1 MPSPLKRPSL
11 GRLLAS
17 LRSPSRVPVQ
27 TGFPTSLAD
36 LVVKNHARLRN
47 PRKPCRPTAPPA
59 LPPSTAVVEDSS
71 LPLSPEPPSPVVV
84 EPDSSAPVA
93 RPLDDAPKGA
103 AFLRP
108 RPQLLALGG
117 AVALALL
124 AVWSEGTVAALTVAS
139 LSLLWIESACR
150 RRSGPEELPDSGGRG
165 PVSPIWEVEEAP
177 RSSSCSDSDKSSELV
192 SGGEDPATPKR
203 KAKRSLRKII
213 SKTLQKKK
221 PKAKDASGSDGEG
234 LFLVPTPKSPWKET
248 PPDGAEPTKTEAF
261 LILAP
266 STSTTDT
273 EEAPSEPSTESSV
286 EMKTETER
294 LVDRFK
300 FPLAAFVPVI
310 LAGLA
315 AGKLPATALAVLC
328 AAFFFGARR

>member
-27 TGFPTSLAD
+27 TGFPTFLAD

-71 LPLSPEPPSPVVV
+71 LPLSPEPPSPVAV

-124 AVWSEGTVAALTVAS
+124 AVWSEGTVAAFTVAS

-150 RRSGPEELPDSGGRG
+150 RPSGPEELPDSGGRG

-177 RSSSCSDSDKSSELV
+177 RSSSCSDSDKSSDAP
-192 SGGEDPATPKR
+192 SPRPAGDDPAAPKR
-203 KAKRSLRKII
+203 KARRTLRKII

-221 PKAKDASGSDGEG
+221 PKAKDASGSGDGE
-234 LFLVPTPKSPWKET
+234 VVEQ
-248 PPDGAEPTKTEAF
+248 PDGAGPTKTEAF

-294 LVDRFK
+294 RGDRFK

-328 AAFFFGARR
+328 AAFFGRQAVMR

>member
-1 MPSPLKRPSL
+1 MPSTLKRPSL

-27 TGFPTSLAD
+27 TGFPTFLAD

-47 PRKPCRPTAPPA
+47 PRKPRSHTAQLA
-59 LPPSTAVVEDSS
+59 LPPSPAETPVVVEGENPS
-71 LPLSPEPPSPVVV
+71 LPPSPEPPSPVAV

-124 AVWSEGTVAALTVAS
+124 AVWSEGTVAVLTVAS

-150 RRSGPEELPDSGGRG
+150 RRSGPEELPDSGGRA
-165 PVSPIWEVEEAP
+165 PVSPIRQVEEAP

-221 PKAKDASGSDGEG
+221 PKAKGSGDGE
-234 LFLVPTPKSPWKET
+234 VVEQ
-248 PPDGAEPTKTEAF
+248 PDGAGPTKTEAF

-294 LVDRFK
+294 RGDRFK
-300 FPLAAFVPVI
+300 FPLAAFVAVI

-328 AAFFFGARR
+328 VAFFFGARRRACLGRQ

>member
-221 PKAKDASGSDGEG
+221 PKAKDASGSDGE
-234 LFLVPTPKSPWKET
+234 VVEQ
-248 PPDGAEPTKTEAF
+248 PDGAEPTKTEAF